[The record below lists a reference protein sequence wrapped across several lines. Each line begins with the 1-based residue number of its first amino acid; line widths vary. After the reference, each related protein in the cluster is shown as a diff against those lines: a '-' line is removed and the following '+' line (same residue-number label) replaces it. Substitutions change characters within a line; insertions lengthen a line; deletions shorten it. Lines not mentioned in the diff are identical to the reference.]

1 MQSISG
7 HCCFHDSTKHIGG
20 FFASRSLNPRIFTQF
35 FLFPSSNRNSGP
47 NLPKN
52 DVIIAVNWTGV
63 YVVDDQEQVLLELSF
78 PEITAVSSQK
88 TNKVFTQTFSLST
101 VRSEEF
107 TFQSPNAEDIRDL
120 VVYFLEGLKK
130 R

>member
-1 MQSISG
+1 MTYFF
-7 HCCFHDSTKHIGG
+7 FHIL
-20 FFASRSLNPRIFTQF
+20 R
-35 FLFPSSNRNSGP
+35 RNSGP

-78 PEITAVSSQK
+78 PEITSVSSQK

-101 VRSEEF
+101 VRAEEF

>member
-1 MQSISG
+1 MSSIVYNN
-7 HCCFHDSTKHIGG
+7 
-20 FFASRSLNPRIFTQF
+20 FFIFEYIY
-35 FLFPSSNRNSGP
+35 SNSGP